1 MATCKT
7 LKRQTMIYKTLHKKL
22 RLSNMNPTKTKVSSC
37 APVERFCST
46 GRFTLVE
53 NPMKNQ
59 ERGNADRIRTTTNGA
74 YPVCK
79 HSCSTSHPS
88 CYLKRQSYA
97 EQIEKIK

>member
-1 MATCKT
+1 
-7 LKRQTMIYKTLHKKL
+7 
-22 RLSNMNPTKTKVSSC
+22 MNPTKTKVNSC